1 MAGKANEDRLQD
13 AFQYVRK
20 TFFPR
25 WDKKGKWRVVYL
37 PEFKKRDEQQM
48 AENLKRQGREYPFK
62 LNIGAICPNVGTDI
76 IFYRIPA
83 NNSVLFEMLIHEI
96 CHALTNDGHGKKR
109 LERMNAAYSKAMK
122 NCSKDLAKRIKADL
136 IKEDLDEMI
145 RTGKI

>member
-48 AENLKRQGREYPFK
+48 AENLKRQGFMK
-62 LNIGAICPNVGTDI
+62 L
-76 IFYRIPA
+76 
-83 NNSVLFEMLIHEI
+83 SVILFSGNKKSPWPLGPWGLKEI
-96 CHALTNDGHGKKR
+96 
-109 LERMNAAYSKAMK
+109 S
-122 NCSKDLAKRIKADL
+122 
-136 IKEDLDEMI
+136 
-145 RTGKI
+145 